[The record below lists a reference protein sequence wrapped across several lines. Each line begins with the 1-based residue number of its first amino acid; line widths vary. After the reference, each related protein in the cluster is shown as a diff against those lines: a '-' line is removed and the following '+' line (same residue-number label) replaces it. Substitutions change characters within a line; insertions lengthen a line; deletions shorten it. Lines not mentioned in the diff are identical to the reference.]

1 MAVNSFWG
9 NKNVL
14 ITGHT
19 GFKGSWLALWLSE
32 MGANVYGYALE
43 PDTNPSIFDQLKL
56 KDRINH
62 STGNICDFKNLKK
75 YIDNIKID
83 FVFHL
88 AAQSLVLRGYK
99 DTLNT
104 WNTNVMGTAN
114 LLEALRRSNH
124 ACVVIAI
131 TTDKVYKNNETSYAF
146 RENDHLG
153 GIDPYSASKSGTEL
167 VIDSYR
173 SLFNQDNLPIRI
185 ASARAGNVIGGGDWC
200 QNRLLPDIIRANINN
215 IPIITRN
222 PNAVRPWQHVLEP
235 LSGYLHLAKKL
246 KNSEKYASAYNFGP
260 YSDDNRTVENVIQ
273 AALEICPGIYH
284 ENINSNAPYES
295 GILKLTIDKA
305 NTELGWYPK
314 WRFITA
320 ITKTIDWYQQVHNG
334 ANPIEITLNQIKSY
348 TAA

>member
-56 KDRINH
+56 KDKINH
-62 STGNICDFKNLKK
+62 SIGNICDFKNLKK
-75 YIDNIKID
+75 YTDNIKID

-114 LLEALRRSNH
+114 LLEALRQSNH

-131 TTDKVYKNNETSYAF
+131 TTDKVYRNNETLYAF

-200 QNRLLPDIIRANINN
+200 QNRLLPDIIRANINS

-273 AALEICPGIYH
+273 AALEIWPGIYH
-284 ENINSNAPYES
+284 ENINSSAPYES